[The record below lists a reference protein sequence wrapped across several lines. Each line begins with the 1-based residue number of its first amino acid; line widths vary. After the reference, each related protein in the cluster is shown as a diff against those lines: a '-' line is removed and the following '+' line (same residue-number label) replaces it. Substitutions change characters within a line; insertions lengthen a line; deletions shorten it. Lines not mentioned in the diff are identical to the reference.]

1 MADEE
6 AEIEKEEAEEIEET
20 AEEPRSSAPIRAR
33 SNREEEEKHSIA
45 SRGIPSKDSLYL
57 PPYNS
62 PELRNF
68 QDANENATRNTWS
81 VEEVVN
87 FIFPKRYQL
96 KYNEIALAF
105 MKTVLEKG
113 MLSGEEIGRFVSS
126 GGISKATFYNRVL
139 PRLKRVG
146 LLKVER
152 QTLIALESKRKFRPM
167 TISLSKTFG
176 NYLTKIGDSWLVIV
190 DDARSRKE
198 VERRT
203 GEKK

>member
-1 MADEE
+1 MAEEE
-6 AEIEKEEAEEIEET
+6 AEQEKEE
-20 AEEPRSSAPIRAR
+20 
-33 SNREEEEKHSIA
+33 EKKEGHTIA

-62 PELRNF
+62 PELRSF
-68 QDANENATRNTWS
+68 QDGNENITRNTWS

-87 FIFPKRYQL
+87 FVFPKRYQQ
-96 KYNEIALAF
+96 KYNEIALSF
-105 MKTVLEKG
+105 MKMALEKTTLTG
-113 MLSGEEIGRFVSS
+113 DEIGNFVSQN
-126 GGISKATFYNRVL
+126 GISKATFYNRVL

-152 QTLIALESKRKFRPM
+152 QTVIALESKRKFRPM

-176 NYLTKIGDSWLVIV
+176 NYLTKIGDSWLAIV
-190 DDARSRKE
+190 DDSRSKKD

-203 GEKK
+203 EK